1 MMTTTHGRAVD
12 GTELTDE
19 LIQRLADE
27 AEAGYD
33 VDALVPRPRRG
44 RPPMGAAAARALPV
58 RLDPDLRESVVA
70 RAERDGVKQSEV
82 VRRALRQYLA
92 S

>member
-1 MMTTTHGRAVD
+1 MTTHGRAVD

-33 VDALVPRPRRG
+33 VDTLAPRARRG

-70 RAERDGVKQSEV
+70 RAERDGVNQSEV